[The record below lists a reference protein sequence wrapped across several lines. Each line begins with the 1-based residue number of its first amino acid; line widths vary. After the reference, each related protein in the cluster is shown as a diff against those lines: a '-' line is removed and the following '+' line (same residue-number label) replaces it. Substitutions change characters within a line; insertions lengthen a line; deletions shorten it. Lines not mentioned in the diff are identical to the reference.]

1 MSFWEK
7 LGKIDRR
14 IIYMVL
20 AVAVIVPLILT
31 VKLPSKV
38 RAMPRTKSIFDHIE
52 NIDPNGERKAILLSV
67 DFDPQT
73 EPELKPQFEAI
84 IRHAF
89 ARNIPLLVMALPIQG
104 TDIGLEVLTRLAEEH
119 NKEYGKDYVLL
130 GWKPSPVAVILGM
143 GNFIDQ
149 VFPADY
155 FGTPLAELPVMKGIR
170 NYDNVGLVMDFTG
183 SSYYGWW
190 IVYAYTPYGVPVA
203 TGVTSVSVADIYP
216 YLGSKQFVGMLAG
229 MKAGAEYERLVKDRY
244 YPNVVVK
251 CLGKD
256 SYNVTIEKQSYDA
269 DSNDI
274 VSLARRFDL
283 NLDELY
289 NTLDSQGKF
298 EKTLVLLKFPDTTTY
313 SRDLVIKQKHKD
325 TTVTLEGQELALN
338 RDEMLA
344 IADLY
349 DVSNVVLDTI
359 LKIEL
364 KQLLRVILGDDR
376 LEIEPGQKKPEAI
389 KAKVDTLI
397 NTELRDI
404 LTGLFQP
411 PPPEILAAELPAE
424 VRLRQELKEALKDKI
439 SINFP
444 YTEITQ
450 ATAEEILRT
459 ELTEILEEKQPTEL
473 KEKIQRSIFLR
484 GTQAMP
490 ALSASLLVIILFV
503 ILGNISFFATRRKK

>member
-1 MSFWEK
+1 
-7 LGKIDRR
+7 
-14 IIYMVL
+14 
-20 AVAVIVPLILT
+20 
-31 VKLPSKV
+31 
-38 RAMPRTKSIFDHIE
+38 
-52 NIDPNGERKAILLSV
+52 
-67 DFDPQT
+67 
-73 EPELKPQFEAI
+73 
-84 IRHAF
+84 
-89 ARNIPLLVMALPIQG
+89 
-104 TDIGLEVLTRLAEEH
+104 
-119 NKEYGKDYVLL
+119 
-130 GWKPSPVAVILGM
+130 
-143 GNFIDQ
+143 
-149 VFPADY
+149 
-155 FGTPLAELPVMKGIR
+155 
-170 NYDNVGLVMDFTG
+170 
-183 SSYYGWW
+183 
-190 IVYAYTPYGVPVA
+190 
-203 TGVTSVSVADIYP
+203 
-216 YLGSKQFVGMLAG
+216 
-229 MKAGAEYERLVKDRY
+229 
-244 YPNVVVK
+244 
-251 CLGKD
+251 
-256 SYNVTIEKQSYDA
+256 
-269 DSNDI
+269 
-274 VSLARRFDL
+274 
-283 NLDELY
+283 
-289 NTLDSQGKF
+289 
-298 EKTLVLLKFPDTTTY
+298 
-313 SRDLVIKQKHKD
+313 
-325 TTVTLEGQELALN
+325 
-338 RDEMLA
+338 MLA